1 MTTLLLVLA
10 LGFGQT
16 HSAHGV
22 VDFKNSCSP
31 AVQPMLQQAVATLH
45 SFGPDAEQTFRAV
58 LRDDPSCAIA
68 TWGIAS
74 ILMTN
79 PLAGVGPSPILAA
92 RAQAA
97 IAEGRKIGAQTERE
111 RAYIDAV
118 SAYYEDFANR
128 PDRVRQAA
136 RARAFEALAKNY
148 PDDDE
153 AQIFAA
159 LYLAATQSLSDQS
172 YETYL
177 KAAKVLELQAAKHPD
192 HPGVIHYLIHVYD
205 APPLAK
211 QGLSAARRY
220 ADVAPAEAH
229 ALHMPSH
236 IFTRVGAWKESA
248 ATNERSAQTAKRNVD
263 GSEQLHAMDYM
274 TYAYLQMARDD
285 DARRIVDES
294 TRVTTFAPTFL
305 AGPYAHA
312 AIPARY
318 AIERGDWQRAATL
331 EPENSNFPFVAALT
345 HLARAIGAA
354 RMGDAAGAAKDVDAL
369 ARLRDALKPTNEYWA
384 NEVDVSRLGAA
395 AWTAWAQGRHDEALT
410 MMRIAAD
417 TEDKSEKHIV
427 TPGRLL
433 PAREML
439 GEMLLAAQRPGDAL
453 KEFEASQLR
462 EPDRFRGL
470 NGAARAAVQSGDRAK
485 AKRYYA
491 RLLEIAGGGS
501 ARPELE
507 EARRFQ

>member
-1 MTTLLLVLA
+1 MLLLILVLG
-10 LGFGQT
+10 LGQT
-16 HSAHGV
+16 HSAHGT
-22 VDFKNSCSP
+22 VDFKNSCSS

-45 SFGPDAEQTFRAV
+45 SFGPEAEQTFRAV
-58 LRDDPSCAIA
+58 LREDPSCAIA

-97 IAEGRKIGAQTERE
+97 IAEGRRIGAKTERE
-111 RAYIDAV
+111 RAYIEAV
-118 SAYYEDFANR
+118 AAYYEDFATR
-128 PDRVRQAA
+128 PDRMRQAA
-136 RARAFEALAKNY
+136 RARAFETLAANY

-172 YETYL
+172 YKTYL
-177 KAAKVLELQAAKHPD
+177 KAAEVLERQAVKHPD

-205 APPLAK
+205 APPLAR
-211 QGLSAARRY
+211 QGLPAARRY

-248 ATNERSAQTAKRNVD
+248 ATNERSAQTAKRNAD

-318 AIERGDWQRAATL
+318 AIERGDWRRAASL
-331 EPENSNFPFVAALT
+331 EPETSNFPFVAALT

-354 RMGDAAGAAKDVDAL
+354 RLGDAAAASKDVEAL
-369 ARLRDALKPTNEYWA
+369 ARLRDQLKPTNEYLS
-384 NEVDVSRLGAA
+384 NEVEVSRLGAA
-395 AWTAWAQGRHDEALT
+395 AWTAWASDRHDEALRL
-410 MMRIAAD
+410 MRAAAD
-417 TEDKSEKHIV
+417 AEDQSEKHIV

-433 PAREML
+433 QAREML
-439 GEMLLAAQRPGDAL
+439 GEMLLAAKRPADAL
-453 KEFEASQLR
+453 EQFETSQRR

-470 NGAARAAVQSGDRAK
+470 YGAATAAAQSGDRVK

-491 RLLEIAGGGS
+491 RLIEIAGDGS
-501 ARPELE
+501 PRPELQ

>member
-1 MTTLLLVLA
+1 MLLLMLA
-10 LGFGQT
+10 LGLGQT
-16 HSAHGV
+16 HSAHGT
-22 VDFKNSCSP
+22 VDFKNSCSS

-45 SFGPDAEQTFRAV
+45 SFGPEAEQTFRAV
-58 LRDDPSCAIA
+58 LREDPSCAIA

-97 IAEGRKIGAQTERE
+97 IAEGRRIGAKTERE
-111 RAYIDAV
+111 RAYIEAV
-118 SAYYEDFANR
+118 AAYYEDFATR
-128 PDRVRQAA
+128 PDRTRQAA
-136 RARAFEALAKNY
+136 RARAFETLAANY

-172 YETYL
+172 YKTYL
-177 KAAKVLELQAAKHPD
+177 KAAEVLERQAAKHPD

-205 APPLAK
+205 APPLAQ
-211 QGLSAARRY
+211 QGLPAARRY

-248 ATNERSAQTAKRNVD
+248 ATNERSAQTAKRNGD

-294 TRVTTFAPTFL
+294 TGVTTFAPTFL
-305 AGPYAHA
+305 AGPYARA

-318 AIERGDWQRAATL
+318 AIERGDWRRAASL
-331 EPENSNFPFVAALT
+331 EPETSNFPFVAALT

-354 RMGDAAGAAKDVDAL
+354 RLGDAAAASKDVEAL
-369 ARLRDALKPTNEYWA
+369 ARLRDQLKPTNEYWS
-384 NEVDVSRLGAA
+384 NEVEVSRLGAA
-395 AWTAWAQGRHDEALT
+395 AWTAWASERHDEALAL
-410 MMRIAAD
+410 MRAAAD
-417 TEDKSEKHIV
+417 AEDKSEKHIV

-439 GEMLLAAQRPGDAL
+439 GEMLLAAKRPADAL
-453 KEFEASQLR
+453 EQFETSQRR

-470 NGAARAAVQSGDRAK
+470 YGAATAAAQSGDRVK

-491 RLLEIAGGGS
+491 RLIEIAGDGS
-501 ARPELE
+501 TRPELQ